1 MAPWTK
7 EVYPKTVGPTEYCP
21 PRHLGGN
28 ALVWRELMRWSNG
41 AANVDGQVK
50 DAFVEEEEEKVNSL
64 DVLDDHHQGEVEEEE
79 EEEEEGRDESNSPV
93 ARLDTEGSSIS
104 VIDEEEVKKLPST
117 KKKNPASPTGGWRS
131 LTSAELNA
139 VQKLGDTNQYGELT
153 FSTYDLSHVALN
165 TAATLGGGADGI
177 SSGGSTTIKT
187 AQLGDETS
195 IAQSPS
201 GTTSGILTESGVL
214 SPLRTVF
221 SMDSTT
227 SEDEKLNPKTP
238 EEMANDTAR
247 LFRRSELSLKE
258 KQEREDREEAEK
270 REKERLIEID
280 KQERQRKEREE
291 SGDTDTPLSLDAS
304 TRKRQSRKFSGA
316 KGILKTFSRT
326 FSNINSSSSNI
337 GASTSMR
344 GRSGR
349 DRSGSGYSGGR
360 MSSSGSDQ
368 QQRPGM
374 NRRSS
379 TQALAIDRARDVA
392 DESDDEGSVVGNNDD
407 DGSDVDVS
415 VRVSVCVLF

>member
-1 MAPWTK
+1 
-7 EVYPKTVGPTEYCP
+7 
-21 PRHLGGN
+21 
-28 ALVWRELMRWSNG
+28 MRWSNG
-41 AANVDGQVK
+41 ANVDGQVK

-64 DVLDDHHQGEVEEEE
+64 DVLDDHHQGEEEE

-104 VIDEEEVKKLPST
+104 VIDEEEVPKQLPST
-117 KKKNPASPTGGWRS
+117 KKKKNPASPTGGWRS

-165 TAATLGGGADGI
+165 TAGTTLGAADGI
-177 SSGGSTTIKT
+177 SSGGRSTTIKT

-195 IAQSPS
+195 IVQSPS

-291 SGDTDTPLSLDAS
+291 AGTTGDTDTPLSLDAS

-349 DRSGSGYSGGR
+349 ERGNSYSGGR

>member
-64 DVLDDHHQGEVEEEE
+64 DVLDDHHQGEE

-104 VIDEEEVKKLPST
+104 VIDEEEVPKQLPST
-117 KKKNPASPTGGWRS
+117 KKKKNPASPTGGWRS

-177 SSGGSTTIKT
+177 SSGGRSTTIKT

-195 IAQSPS
+195 IVQSPS

-291 SGDTDTPLSLDAS
+291 AGDTDTPLSLDAS

-349 DRSGSGYSGGR
+349 ERGNSYSGGR

>member
-1 MAPWTK
+1 
-7 EVYPKTVGPTEYCP
+7 
-21 PRHLGGN
+21 
-28 ALVWRELMRWSNG
+28 MRWSNG
-41 AANVDGQVK
+41 ANVDGQVK

-64 DVLDDHHQGEVEEEE
+64 DVLDDHHQGEEEE

-104 VIDEEEVKKLPST
+104 VIDEEEVPKQLPST
-117 KKKNPASPTGGWRS
+117 KKKKNPASPTGGWRS

-165 TAATLGGGADGI
+165 TAGTTLGAADGI
-177 SSGGSTTIKT
+177 SSGGRSTTIKT

-195 IAQSPS
+195 IVQSPS

-291 SGDTDTPLSLDAS
+291 AGDTDTPLSLDAS

-349 DRSGSGYSGGR
+349 ERGNSYSGGR

>member
-28 ALVWRELMRWSNG
+28 SFVWRELMRWSNNNG
-41 AANVDGQVK
+41 TSNATNGKGDEC
-50 DAFVEEEEEKVNSL
+50 DDDEEEKVNSL
-64 DVLDDHHQGEVEEEE
+64 DVLDDHHHQV
-79 EEEEEGRDESNSPV
+79 EEEEEGRDDIPPSGSMSSF
-93 ARLDTEGSSIS
+93 RLDTEGSIS
-104 VIDEEEVKKLPST
+104 VIDEEEVQPPT
-117 KKKNPASPTGGWRS
+117 MKKNPASSPTGGWRS

-165 TAATLGGGADGI
+165 TATGANANG
-177 SSGGSTTIKT
+177 SSGSTTIKT

-195 IAQSPS
+195 IVTSPS
-201 GTTSGILTESGVL
+201 GTTSGILTNSGII

-227 SEDEKLNPKTP
+227 SEDERLHPKSP

-247 LFRRSELSLKE
+247 LFRRSELSLRE
-258 KQEREDREEAEK
+258 KQERQDREEAEQL
-270 REKERLIEID
+270 EKERLIEID
-280 KQERQRKEREE
+280 IQERQRNERE
-291 SGDTDTPLSLDAS
+291 DTDTPMMMSLDTS
-304 TRKRQSRKFSGA
+304 TRSKRQSRKFSGR
-316 KGILKTFSRT
+316 GIFKTFSRT
-326 FSNINSSSSNI
+326 FSNINSTSSNI
-337 GASTSMR
+337 GTSSSMR

-349 DRSGSGYSGGR
+349 GGSSFSGR
-360 MSSSGSDQ
+360 MSSSGSAGSS
-368 QQRPGM
+368 QQRPGTM
-374 NRRSS
+374 DRRSS

-392 DESDDEGSVVGNNDD
+392 DESDDDEGSVVGNDDD

-415 VRVSVCVLF
+415 CCCSVWHVYV